1 MQPLSIDPLA
11 ESEGSKL
18 SQQRNEVL
26 SKILK
31 APLSR
36 FSEININIRRVPL
49 SVNEK
54 KRSLNAR

>member
-54 KRSLNAR
+54 KKSLNAR

>member
-26 SKILK
+26 SFILK

-36 FSEININIRRVPL
+36 FSEINIRRL

-54 KRSLNAR
+54 KGP